1 MEKKIPTLSVI
12 MTGCS
17 GAHFVEQA
25 GLELRNLPASA
36 SGVLGLLKGVRHH
49 TRLQMHSYTKK
60 MGPDLPYTH
69 CMLPTIFWLGELFSW
84 AFWRIIQIHYFQ
96 CKHYPFCFVLF

>member
-36 SGVLGLLKGVRHH
+36 SGVLELKACATTPSFAIVFVFIFQSPLREEALEVR
-49 TRLQMHSYTKK
+49 
-60 MGPDLPYTH
+60 
-69 CMLPTIFWLGELFSW
+69 
-84 AFWRIIQIHYFQ
+84 
-96 CKHYPFCFVLF
+96 VLWICSPSLEIREAV